1 MGYRCVEYASAEAVL
16 DSEDAD
22 AASCI
27 VTDIH
32 MPGLHGFAL
41 KQKLDARGSPACV
54 IMITARAE
62 GSDAH
67 PIGTMSP

>member
-1 MGYRCVEYASAEAVL
+1 M
-16 DSEDAD
+16 
-22 AASCI
+22 
-27 VTDIH
+27 DIH